1 MLESGMKLPSH
12 PEPPAL
18 PEADPFACF
27 DPVTAEWFKAV
38 FDAPTAPQRMG
49 WPVIA
54 RGESAL
60 ILAPTGTGK
69 TLTAFLW
76 CLDRLM
82 LQDRQQATGNRE
94 QNGRELGGEGTRERK
109 DRQQATGNR
118 EQKGRELGGEG
129 ARDKGTRIVYVSP
142 LKALA
147 VDVERNLRSPLA
159 GIANMARR
167 RGVAFHE
174 PSIHVRTGDTPPR
187 ERQRYVRDP
196 DDILITTPESLY
208 LLLTSQASEVLR
220 HVDTVIIDEIHALVP
235 TKRGAHMTLTLERLE
250 ALVGRPLQR
259 IGLSATQRPLEEV
272 ARFLGG
278 VQIQATGNRQQ
289 ATWNRQQG
297 TGNRQLG
304 TGNWEQATGR
314 QGQRDRGAEGHGDG
328 GNYADNVAD
337 LRANHSSG
345 AEARSLSVAPGG
357 TTEVVPLQNTSTAL
371 GGTTEVVPLQNT
383 STRDTAWGERNAGPS
398 TAPLAGD
405 DGVAV
410 EDGGSRLAETLRYRP
425 VTIVNASGRK
435 QLKLRIE
442 VPVEDMARL
451 NTIEEIPSGPA
462 SQTPRRVSIWN
473 AIHPRLLELVRERN
487 STILFV
493 NSRQVA
499 ERLAGA
505 LNELAGEPI
514 ARAHHG
520 SLAAH
525 QRSVIEE
532 QLKAGQIKALCATST
547 LELGIDMGAV
557 DLVIQIEAPPSVA
570 SGMQRIGRAGHSV
583 DAVSEGVLFPKY
595 RADLVACA
603 TVTRAMHEGHIEST
617 RYPRNPLDV
626 LAQQLVAIVASA
638 TTTGNRQQ
646 GTGNRRAG
654 SGKAGS
660 KGARER
666 RGRELG
672 SKGARE
678 RGNKTAGI
686 REQRGLSL
694 FAGTA
699 GTADSAG
706 IANTAYSAGA
716 AGSAYPAPV
725 EVCVDALYDL
735 VRRAAPFGGLTR
747 GAFDGVLDL
756 LSGRYPSDEFGELR
770 PRLTWDRVR
779 NVVTAR
785 NGAARLAILNAGT
798 IPDRGLYGVFLAHS
812 EGKSVRVGELDE
824 EMVFE
829 SHPNETFIL
838 GASTWR
844 IVDITHDRVLV
855 EPAPGE
861 PGKMPFWKGDGPG
874 RPLEFG
880 RKIGALVRE
889 MRALPKAAA
898 LTRLVAEH
906 DLDPNAAENMLQFL
920 EDQQAATGQVPD
932 DRTIVI
938 ERVRDELGD
947 WRMCVLTPFGS
958 RIHIPWAM
966 AVAARIRATGG
977 PDVETLWGDDGF
989 VLRFP
994 DTDEPPDADWVMV
1007 ESAEALQLVMR
1018 QLGSTALFAGRF
1030 REAAGRALLLPR
1042 RRADQRS
1049 PLWQLRK
1056 RSYDLLKVA
1065 SRYPS
1070 FPLLLEAYRECL
1082 RDVFDM
1088 PALIE
1093 TLRAIEQRQLRVHVV
1108 ETRKPSPFASS
1119 LLFSYVA
1126 NFLYDGDAPLA
1137 ERRAQALTIDQDQ
1150 LREILGEAD
1159 LRELLDADV
1168 IAEVEE
1174 TAQCLAENYRARSV
1188 DGMHD
1193 LLLKLG
1199 DLSREELG
1207 RRVESP
1213 ELLQHVDRL
1222 IRARRLLELRVAGE
1236 RRLIAAEDAAR
1247 YRDALGIPLPP
1258 GIAASLLE
1266 PVAHP
1271 VLELVRRYA
1280 RTHGPFTCR
1289 AAADRFGLDGDDVE
1303 AVLRQLAHEGR
1314 VLEGGFIPGGL
1325 HREWC
1330 DAEIL
1335 RQIRRK
1341 SLARLRR
1348 EVEPVEQHTLARFLT
1363 HWQGLLLRRR
1373 SGAGHLDALLDVI
1386 ENLQGAP
1393 VPASLLESSI
1403 LPARLA
1409 GYEPAG
1415 LDTLIAAGEVTWAGA
1430 EPLGERDGRIAL
1442 YLADKVP
1449 LLLTARALTEPL
1461 TEREEKLLEVLEATG
1476 ASFFDPLHQAV
1487 GAGYPGETID
1497 ALWSLVWRGLVTND
1511 SLHALRAYIL
1521 RPDSARTARRS
1532 HQTGAVFRSRRT
1544 TPPNAQG
1551 RWALLPQS
1559 RQQATGNREQKD
1571 RERGSRK
1578 TGSKGAERQGAREQG
1593 SKGAAGR
1600 ETRITAGQETGATAA
1615 GATQTERSHALAM
1628 QLLNRYGILLREQ
1641 VAAEN
1646 VPGGFSAV
1654 YDVLKALEESGR
1666 IRRGYFVAGLG
1677 ATQFALPAAVDL
1689 LRQLRTAPHAE
1700 KPEFV
1705 QLAAT
1710 DPANPYGSVLKWPD
1724 LPVAEEDSE
1733 TAPRVLTRAAYA
1745 EVILRNGQLVAW
1757 LRRSNPNLLVFL
1769 PAEEPE
1775 RSQAAEGLAHF
1786 LCSRGQERMHADRH
1800 AGVLI
1805 TTINGQPVAA
1815 HPMARFLM
1823 DAGFH
1828 PGPLGMH
1835 LRRIPMGMGQQ
1846 PAGPEELQ

>member
-1 MLESGMKLPSH
+1 MPPRRPRS
-12 PEPPAL
+12 EPLTKPA
-18 PEADPFACF
+18 ADRDPFADF
-27 DPVTAEWFKAV
+27 HPVTAAWFKAV
-38 FDAPTAPQRMG
+38 FDAPTAPQRLG

-82 LQDRQQATGNRE
+82 LHPAPRGQQD
-94 QNGRELGGEGTRERK
+94 GTRV
-109 DRQQATGNR
+109 
-118 EQKGRELGGEG
+118 
-129 ARDKGTRIVYVSP
+129 VYVSP

-147 VDVERNLRSPLA
+147 VDVERNLRSPLV

-167 RGVAFHE
+167 MGVPFRE
-174 PSIHVRTGDTPPR
+174 PTISVRTGDTPQR
-187 ERQRYVRDP
+187 ERALFRRHP
-196 DDILITTPESLY
+196 ADILITTPESLY
-208 LLLTSQASEVLR
+208 LLLTSQSAEALR
-220 HVDTVIIDEIHALVP
+220 TVDTVIIDEIHALVP
-235 TKRGAHMTLTLERLE
+235 TKRGAHLALSLERLE
-250 ALVGRPLQR
+250 ALVCKPLQR

-278 VQIQATGNRQQ
+278 VD
-289 ATWNRQQG
+289 
-297 TGNRQLG
+297 LG
-304 TGNWEQATGR
+304 GGLDAISINA
-314 QGQRDRGAEGHGDG
+314 RGLAPVYNAEDELSGDG
-328 GNYADNVAD
+328 PDI
-337 LRANHSSG
+337 
-345 AEARSLSVAPGG
+345 
-357 TTEVVPLQNTSTAL
+357 
-371 GGTTEVVPLQNT
+371 
-383 STRDTAWGERNAGPS
+383 
-398 TAPLAGD
+398 LA
-405 DGVAV
+405 GVAV
-410 EDGGSRLAETLRYRP
+410 ALNPSVESPPDTDGSGADIPSLAYRP
-425 VTIVNASGRK
+425 VTIVNASAIK

-451 NTIEEIPSGPA
+451 GTLEEISSGPA
-462 SQTPRRVSIWN
+462 SQAPRRVSIWN
-473 AIHPRLLELVRERN
+473 AIHPRLLELIRERN

-505 LNELAGEPI
+505 LNELAGEPVV
-514 ARAHHG
+514 RAHHG
-520 SLAAH
+520 SLAAA

-532 QLKAGQIKALCATST
+532 QLKAGQIRALCATST

-603 TVTRAMHEGHIEST
+603 AVTRAMHEGHIEST

-626 LAQQLVAIVASA
+626 LAQQIVAIVAHPPGKI
-638 TTTGNRQQ
+638 GNRDQ
-646 GTGNRRAG
+646 G
-654 SGKAGS
+654 SGTRED
-660 KGARER
+660 GATGPEV
-666 RGRELG
+666 
-672 SKGARE
+672 AVD
-678 RGNKTAGI
+678 
-686 REQRGLSL
+686 GL
-694 FAGTA
+694 F
-699 GTADSAG
+699 
-706 IANTAYSAGA
+706 
-716 AGSAYPAPV
+716 
-725 EVCVDALYDL
+725 DL
-735 VRRAAPFGGLTR
+735 VRGAAPFGELTR
-747 GAFDGVLDL
+747 STFEGVLDL
-756 LSGRYPSDEFGELR
+756 LSGRYPSDEFAELR

-779 NVVTAR
+779 NVATAR
-785 NGAARLAILNAGT
+785 EGAGRLAILNAGT
-798 IPDRGLYGVFLAHS
+798 IPDRGLYGVFLAHTD
-812 EGKSVRVGELDE
+812 GKSVRVGELDE

-829 SHPNETFIL
+829 SHTNETFIL

-880 RKIGALVRE
+880 RRIGALVRE
-889 MRALPKAAA
+889 LRAMPRPAAM
-898 LTRLVAEH
+898 TRLVTEH
-906 DLDPNAAENMLQFL
+906 DLDPGAADNLIQFL
-920 EDQQAATGQVPD
+920 SDQEASTGAVPD
-932 DRTIVI
+932 DRTIVM
-938 ERVRDELGD
+938 ERCRDELGD
-947 WRMCVLTPFGS
+947 WRVCVLTPFGS

-966 AVAARIRATGG
+966 AVAARIRAAGG

-994 DTDEPPDADWVMV
+994 DTDAPPDSDWFLV
-1007 ESAEALQLVMR
+1007 ESAEATDLVLR

-1042 RRADQRS
+1042 RRPDARS

-1056 RSYDLLKVA
+1056 RSYDLLNVA

-1088 PALIE
+1088 PALLE
-1093 TLRAIEQRQLRVHVV
+1093 TLRGIEQRQLRVHVV

-1126 NFLYDGDAPLA
+1126 NFIYDGDAPLA
-1137 ERRAQALTIDQDQ
+1137 ERRAQALTVDQDQ

-1159 LRELLDADV
+1159 LRELLDAEV
-1168 IAEVEE
+1168 IAEVEQA
-1174 TAQCLAENYRARSV
+1174 AQCLPENLRARSA

-1193 LLLKLG
+1193 LCLRLG

-1207 RRVESP
+1207 ARVASP
-1213 ELLQHVDRL
+1213 DLIQQVDRL
-1222 IRARRLLELRVAGE
+1222 VRARRLLELRIAGD

-1258 GIAASLLE
+1258 GLAKSLLE

-1280 RTHGPFTCR
+1280 RTHGPFTVR
-1289 AAADRFGLDGDDVE
+1289 DAAVRFALDPAALE
-1303 AVLRQLAHEGR
+1303 NVLRQLAIEGR
-1314 VLEGGFIPGGL
+1314 VLEGGFRPGGL

-1330 DAEIL
+1330 DAEVL

-1363 HWQGLLLRRR
+1363 HWQGLVNPRRM
-1373 SGAGHLDALLDVI
+1373 SHAHLDVLLDAI

-1393 VPASLLESSI
+1393 IPASLLETAI
-1403 LPARLA
+1403 LPARVA

-1415 LDTLIAAGEVTWAGA
+1415 LDTLIAAGEVTWTGV
-1430 EPLGERDGRIAL
+1430 EPLGERDGRITL
-1442 YLADKVP
+1442 YLTDKLP
-1449 LLLTARALTEPL
+1449 FLAPARSTGNDHEPL
-1461 TEREEKLLEVLEATG
+1461 SERQEKLLKALESGG
-1476 ASFFDPLHQAV
+1476 ASFFDPLHQAA
-1487 GAGYPGETID
+1487 GGGYPGESID

-1511 SLHALRAYIL
+1511 SLHPLRAYIA
-1521 RPDSARTARRS
+1521 RPETARTPRKF
-1532 HQTGAVFRSRRT
+1532 QTGAVFRSRRT
-1544 TPPNAQG
+1544 TPPTAQG
-1551 RWALLPQS
+1551 RWSMLPHLHGALRGHDFSRTDTAKSPVSGHGISGADTAPQNVGALAPEGPS
-1559 RQQATGNREQKD
+1559 ATE
-1571 RERGSRK
+1571 S
-1578 TGSKGAERQGAREQG
+1578 
-1593 SKGAAGR
+1593 
-1600 ETRITAGQETGATAA
+1600 
-1615 GATQTERSHALAM
+1615 SHALAM
-1628 QLLNRYGILLREQ
+1628 QLLNRYGVLMRES

-1646 VPGGFSAV
+1646 IPGGFSAV

-1689 LRQLRTAPHAE
+1689 LRQMRLAPDPE

-1705 QLAAT
+1705 QLAAA
-1710 DPANPYGSVLKWPD
+1710 DPANPYGSVLPWPD
-1724 LPVAEEDSE
+1724 LPVAEADSE
-1733 TAPRVLTRAAYA
+1733 SAPRVLTRAAYA
-1745 EVILRNGQLVAW
+1745 EVILRNGKLIAW
-1757 LRRSNPNLLVFL
+1757 LRRNNPNLLVFL
-1769 PAEEPE
+1769 PVEEPD
-1775 RSQAAEGLAHF
+1775 RSQAGAGLAQF
-1786 LCSRGQERMHADRH
+1786 LWQRGQDRMHAGSRD
-1800 AGVLI
+1800 GILI

-1835 LRRIPMGMGQQ
+1835 LRRVPLPISNVEPMSDEVQ
-1846 PAGPEELQ
+1846 

>member
-1 MLESGMKLPSH
+1 MSAS
-12 PEPPAL
+12 PPKPAC
-18 PEADPFACF
+18 ETDPFACF
-27 DPVTAEWFKAV
+27 HPVTAEWFKAV
-38 FDAPTAPQRMG
+38 FDEPTSPQRLG

-69 TLTAFLW
+69 TLAAFLW

-82 LQDRQQATGNRE
+82 LHEVDAPAVSQAQQKSDTKGKQASASAERQS
-94 QNGRELGGEGTRERK
+94 
-109 DRQQATGNR
+109 
-118 EQKGRELGGEG
+118 KGC
-129 ARDKGTRIVYVSP
+129 RIVYVSP

-167 RGVAFHE
+167 RNVPFHE
-174 PSIHVRTGDTPPR
+174 PLISVRTGDTPQQ
-187 ERQRYVRDP
+187 ERARFRRDP
-196 DDILITTPESLY
+196 AEILITTPESLY
-208 LLLTSQASEVLR
+208 LLLTSQSADALR
-220 HVDTVIIDEIHALVP
+220 TVDTVIIDEIHALVP
-235 TKRGAHMTLTLERLE
+235 TKRGAHLALTLERLE
-250 ALVGRPLQR
+250 ALTGRCLQR

-278 VQIQATGNRQQ
+278 VEVAT
-289 ATWNRQQG
+289 T
-297 TGNRQLG
+297 
-304 TGNWEQATGR
+304 
-314 QGQRDRGAEGHGDG
+314 
-328 GNYADNVAD
+328 
-337 LRANHSSG
+337 
-345 AEARSLSVAPGG
+345 
-357 TTEVVPLQNTSTAL
+357 VPLLVKHKAADSESSTLTTDSTAL
-371 GGTTEVVPLQNT
+371 QHRSSRPIDLADPIAPPVAIAASLDPVDCADGNCG
-383 STRDTAWGERNAGPS
+383 SD
-398 TAPLAGD
+398 APL
-405 DGVAV
+405 
-410 EDGGSRLAETLRYRP
+410 RFRP
-425 VTIVNASGRK
+425 VTIVNASA
-435 QLKLRIE
+435 LKRLSLRIE

-451 NTIEEIPSGPA
+451 QTMEEIPIGAA
-462 SQTPRRVSIWN
+462 SQAPRRVSIWN
-473 AIHPRLLELVRERN
+473 AIHPRLLEIIRDRH

-505 LNELAGEPI
+505 LNELAGEEI

-520 SLAAH
+520 SLAAY

-617 RYPRNPLDV
+617 RFPRNPLDV
-626 LAQQLVAIVASA
+626 LCQQLVAIVAHPPGYRVPKKA
-638 TTTGNRQQ
+638 KQI
-646 GTGNRRAG
+646 RRVHRPNVSGPRRYTNG
-654 SGKAGS
+654 SPRDDQAKPV
-660 KGARER
+660 
-666 RGRELG
+666 
-672 SKGARE
+672 
-678 RGNKTAGI
+678 
-686 REQRGLSL
+686 
-694 FAGTA
+694 
-699 GTADSAG
+699 
-706 IANTAYSAGA
+706 
-716 AGSAYPAPV
+716 SAYEAV
-725 EVCVDALYDL
+725 EQDPKPEVNVDALYDL
-735 VRRAAPFGGLTR
+735 VRRAAPFGALTR
-747 GAFDGVLDL
+747 SAFDGVLDL
-756 LSGRYPSDEFGELR
+756 LSGRYPSDEFAELR
-770 PRLTWDRVR
+770 PRLTWDRIR

-785 NGAARLAILNAGT
+785 DGAGRLAILNAGT

-812 EGKSVRVGELDE
+812 EGKSIRVGELDE

-844 IVDITHDRVLV
+844 IEDITHDRVLV
-855 EPAPGE
+855 VPAPGE

-880 RKIGALVRE
+880 RRIGALIRE
-889 MRALPKAAA
+889 LRALPKPAA
-898 LTRLVAEH
+898 LTRLITEH
-906 DLDPNAAENMLQFL
+906 DLDPGAAENLLQFL
-920 EDQQAATGQVPD
+920 ADQEAATGQVPD

-938 ERVRDELGD
+938 ERTRDELGD
-947 WRMCVLTPFGS
+947 WRVCVLTPFGS

-966 AVAARIRATGG
+966 AISARIRAAGG
-977 PDVETLWGDDGF
+977 PEVETLWGDDGF

-994 DTDEPPDADWVMV
+994 DTDDPPDPDWILI
-1007 ESAEALQLVMR
+1007 ESAETMQMVLR

-1056 RSYDLLKVA
+1056 RSYDLLSVA

-1093 TLRAIEQRQLRVHVV
+1093 TLRAIEQRQLRMHVV
-1108 ETRKPSPFASS
+1108 ETHKPSPFASS

-1126 NFLYDGDAPLA
+1126 NFVYDGDAPLA

-1150 LREILGEAD
+1150 LRELLGEAD
-1159 LRELLDADV
+1159 LRELLDADA

-1174 TAQCLAENYRARSV
+1174 TAQCLVESYRAHSA
-1188 DGMHD
+1188 DGIHD
-1193 LLLKLG
+1193 LLLRLG
-1199 DLSREELG
+1199 DLSREELT
-1207 RRVESP
+1207 RRVINPALLES
-1213 ELLQHVDRL
+1213 VDRL
-1222 IRARRLLELRVAGE
+1222 LRARRLLELRIAGE
-1236 RRLIAAEDAAR
+1236 RRLIAVEDAAR

-1258 GIAASLLE
+1258 GLPAALID
-1266 PVAHP
+1266 PVAQP

-1280 RTHGPFTCR
+1280 RTHGPFTQR
-1289 AAADRFGLDGDDVE
+1289 EVADRFALDAAIIE
-1303 AVLRQLAHEGR
+1303 NTLRQLTIEGR
-1314 VLEGGFIPGGL
+1314 VLEGGFRPGGL

-1341 SLARLRR
+1341 SLAKLRR
-1348 EVEPVEQHTLARFLT
+1348 EVEPVEQHTLARLFA
-1363 HWQGLLLRRR
+1363 HWQGLLTPRR
-1373 SGAGHLDALLDVI
+1373 SSHTHLDALLDAI
-1386 ENLQGAP
+1386 ESLQGAP
-1393 VPASLLESSI
+1393 VPASLLETAI
-1403 LPARLA
+1403 LPARVA

-1415 LDTLIAAGEVTWAGA
+1415 LDTLIAAGEVTWAGID
-1430 EPLGERDGRIAL
+1430 PIGERDGRIAL
-1442 YLADKVP
+1442 FLADKLP
-1449 LLLTARALTEPL
+1449 LLAQQRPLTEPL
-1461 TEREEKLLEVLEATG
+1461 TEREEKIVAVLESTG

-1487 GAGYPGETID
+1487 GGGYPGESID

-1511 SLHALRAYIL
+1511 SLHALRAYIV
-1521 RPDSARTARRS
+1521 RPDSARPQRRT
-1532 HQTGAVFRSRRT
+1532 HTGMVFRSRRT

-1551 RWALLPQS
+1551 RWSLLPLPS
-1559 RQQATGNREQKD
+1559 RD
-1571 RERGSRK
+1571 S
-1578 TGSKGAERQGAREQG
+1578 AETAP
-1593 SKGAAGR
+1593 
-1600 ETRITAGQETGATAA
+1600 TR
-1615 GATQTERSHALAM
+1615 TEASHALAL
-1628 QLLNRYGILLREQ
+1628 QLLNRYGVLTREA

-1677 ATQFALPAAVDL
+1677 ATQFALPSAVDL
-1689 LRQLRTAPHAE
+1689 LRQLRTAPPLE

-1705 QLAAT
+1705 QLAAS
-1710 DPANPYGSVLKWPD
+1710 DPANPYGSVLRWPD
-1724 LPVAEEDSE
+1724 LPVMDDDAKSG
-1733 TAPRVLTRAAYA
+1733 PRVLTRAAYA
-1745 EVILRNGQLVAW
+1745 EVVLRNGQLVAW
-1757 LRRSNPNLLVFL
+1757 LRRNNPHLLIFL
-1769 PAEEPE
+1769 PADEPE
-1775 RSQAAEGLAHF
+1775 RSQVGSGLAHF
-1786 LCSRGQERMHADRH
+1786 LSARGQDRMRAGSHH
-1800 AGVLI
+1800 GVLI

-1828 PGPLGMH
+1828 PGPLGLH
-1835 LRRIPMGMGQQ
+1835 LRRIPIPIHHDAPHAD
-1846 PAGPEELQ
+1846 PAGEELQ

>member
-1 MLESGMKLPSH
+1 MPRRPSK
-12 PEPPAL
+12 PQAPQTSNPSD
-18 PEADPFACF
+18 DPFACF
-27 DPVTAEWFKAV
+27 HPVTAEWFKAV
-38 FDAPTAPQRMG
+38 FDAPTPPQRMG

-54 RGESAL
+54 RGENAL

-82 LQDRQQATGNRE
+82 LQ
-94 QNGRELGGEGTRERK
+94 GREKGKEGTEERE
-109 DRQQATGNR
+109 DRGPSAS
-118 EQKGRELGGEG
+118 LGAGSGTEG
-129 ARDKGTRIVYVSP
+129 QRDKDGSERWGTRIVYVSP

-167 RGVAFHE
+167 MGVAFRE
-174 PSIHVRTGDTPPR
+174 PTISVRTGDTPQQ
-187 ERQRYVRDP
+187 ERARFRRDP
-196 DDILITTPESLY
+196 ADILITTPESLY
-208 LLLTSQASEVLR
+208 LLLTSQSAEALR
-220 HVDTVIIDEIHALVP
+220 NVDTVIIDEIHALVP
-235 TKRGAHMTLTLERLE
+235 TKRGAHLTLTMERLE
-250 ALVGRPLQR
+250 ALVGRPVQR

-278 VQIQATGNRQQ
+278 VEIEGPGIRD
-289 ATWNRQQG
+289 QG
-297 TGNRQLG
+297 P
-304 TGNWEQATGR
+304 ER
-314 QGQRDRGAEGHGDG
+314 QGSGGREKGGEKGRDD
-328 GNYADNVAD
+328 
-337 LRANHSSG
+337 
-345 AEARSLSVAPGG
+345 
-357 TTEVVPLQNTSTAL
+357 
-371 GGTTEVVPLQNT
+371 
-383 STRDTAWGERNAGPS
+383 NAGENIE
-398 TAPLAGD
+398 ALENALKAQEA
-405 DGVAV
+405 DGP
-410 EDGGSRLAETLRYRP
+410 ETPDSLLPVSEPLRYRP
-425 VTIVNASGRK
+425 VTIVNASARK
-435 QLKLRIE
+435 ELKLRIE

-462 SQTPRRVSIWN
+462 SQAPKRVSIWD
-473 AIHPRLLELVRERN
+473 AIHPRLLEIIRERT

-505 LNELAGEPI
+505 LNELAGEPV

-520 SLAAH
+520 SLAAS
-525 QRSVIEE
+525 QRAVIEE

-557 DLVIQIEAPPSVA
+557 DLVIQIESPPSVA

-583 DAVSEGVLFPKY
+583 NAVSEGVLFPKY

-603 TVTRAMHEGHIEST
+603 AVTRAMHDGHIEST

-626 LAQQLVAIVASA
+626 LAQQMVAIVSHPP
-638 TTTGNRQQ
+638 
-646 GTGNRRAG
+646 RAENE
-654 SGKAGS
+654 KAGTRDQGPGTRKAGK
-660 KGARER
+660 KG
-666 RGRELG
+666 
-672 SKGARE
+672 KRE
-678 RGNKTAGI
+678 RGTTAAVATAG
-686 REQRGLSL
+686 LS
-694 FAGTA
+694 
-699 GTADSAG
+699 S
-706 IANTAYSAGA
+706 SAGA
-716 AGSAYPAPV
+716 ADPAV
-725 EVCVDALYDL
+725 SVDDLYDL

-747 GAFDGVLDL
+747 SAFDGVLDL
-756 LSGRYPSDEFGELR
+756 LSGRYPSDEFAELR
-770 PRLTWDRVR
+770 PRLTWDRVK

-785 NGAARLAILNAGT
+785 EGAGRLAILNAGT
-798 IPDRGLYGVFLAHS
+798 IPDRGLYGVFLAHT

-829 SHPNETFIL
+829 SSPGDTFIL

-880 RKIGALVRE
+880 RRIGALVRE
-889 MRALPKAAA
+889 LRDVPKPVA

-906 DLDPNAAENMLQFL
+906 DLDPNAAENLLQFL
-920 EDQQAATGQVPD
+920 DDQQAATGYVPD
-932 DRTIVI
+932 DRTIVV

-947 WRMCVLTPFGS
+947 WRMCVLTPFGN
-958 RIHIPWAM
+958 RIHTPWAM
-966 AVAARIRATGG
+966 AVAARMRAAGG
-977 PDVETLWGDDGF
+977 PDVEMIWGDDGF

-994 DTDEPPDADWVMV
+994 DTDEPPDSDWIMV
-1007 ESAEALQLVMR
+1007 EAREALQLVLH

-1042 RRADQRS
+1042 RRPDQRS

-1056 RSYDLLKVA
+1056 RSYDLLSVA

-1070 FPLLLEAYRECL
+1070 FPILLEAYRECL

-1108 ETRKPSPFASS
+1108 DTRKASPFASS

-1137 ERRAQALTIDQDQ
+1137 ERRAQALTIDQEQ

-1159 LRELLDADV
+1159 LRELLDPEA

-1174 TAQCLAENYRARSV
+1174 TAQCLAENWRARSA
-1188 DGMHD
+1188 DGIHD

-1199 DLSREELG
+1199 DLSREELA
-1207 RRVESP
+1207 RRVVSP
-1213 ELLQHVDRL
+1213 ELLEQVDRL
-1222 IRARRLLELRVAGE
+1222 VRARRVLELRIAGA
-1236 RRLIAAEDAAR
+1236 RRLIAVEDAAR
-1247 YRDALGIPLPP
+1247 YRDALGVPLPP
-1258 GIAASLLE
+1258 GIATSLLE

-1280 RTHGPFTCR
+1280 RTHGPFTTKDV
-1289 AAADRFGLDGDDVE
+1289 AERFGLDAGAVE
-1303 AVLRQLAHEGR
+1303 AVLRQLGHEGR
-1314 VLEGGFIPGGL
+1314 VLEGGFVPGGL

-1363 HWQGLLLRRR
+1363 HWQGLLRPRR
-1373 SGAGHLDALLDVI
+1373 SGPAHLDALLDVI
-1386 ENLQGAP
+1386 ESLQGAP
-1393 VPASLLESSI
+1393 LPASLLETSI
-1403 LPARLA
+1403 LPARIA
-1409 GYEPAG
+1409 GYEPAW
-1415 LDTLIAAGEVTWAGA
+1415 LDTLIAAGEVAWVGV

-1442 YLADKVP
+1442 YLADKLP
-1449 LLLTARALTEPL
+1449 LLLPARAATGSSAEPL
-1461 TEREEKLLEVLEATG
+1461 TEREEKLLAALESAG
-1476 ASFFDPLHQAV
+1476 ASFFEPLHQAV
-1487 GAGYPGETID
+1487 GGGYPGESID
-1497 ALWSLVWRGLVTND
+1497 ALWSLVWLGLVTND
-1511 SLHALRAYIL
+1511 SLHALRAYTT
-1521 RPDSARTARRS
+1521 RPDSAKPTRRP
-1532 HQTGAVFRSRRT
+1532 HQTGVVFRSRRT

-1551 RWALLPQS
+1551 RWSVVKDRDQGSGA
-1559 RQQATGNREQKD
+1559 RDQKD
-1571 RERGSRK
+1571 GDQKS
-1578 TGSKGAERQGAREQG
+1578 A
-1593 SKGAAGR
+1593 
-1600 ETRITAGQETGATAA
+1600 
-1615 GATQTERSHALAM
+1615 TERSHALAM
-1628 QLLNRYGILLREQ
+1628 QLLSRYGILLREQ
-1641 VAAEN
+1641 VGAEN

-1689 LRQLRTAPHAE
+1689 LRQLRAEPDAE

-1705 QLAAT
+1705 QMAAS
-1710 DPANPYGSVLKWPD
+1710 DPANPYGSVLKWPE

-1733 TAPRVLTRAAYA
+1733 GVPADRSSSAGRETAPKMLTRAAYA
-1745 EVILRNGQLVAW
+1745 EVILRNGELVAW
-1757 LRRSNPNLLVFL
+1757 VRRNNPNLLVFV
-1769 PAEEPE
+1769 PDEEPE
-1775 RSQAAEGLAHF
+1775 RSQAAEGLAQF
-1786 LCSRGQERMHADRH
+1786 LWQRGQQRMQADRH
-1800 AGVLI
+1800 QGVLI
-1805 TTINGQPVAA
+1805 TTVNGQPAGL
-1815 HPMARFLM
+1815 HLMARFLM

-1828 PGPLGMH
+1828 TGPLGLH
-1835 LRRIPMGMGQQ
+1835 LRRTSMAMIREEQVE
-1846 PAGPEELQ
+1846 PEELQ